1 MGYRS
6 IMYFIWYLMGA
17 ESPLSPLEEIDEH
30 WVSYVTIHG
39 CGQGPLRWGNGYG
52 DQYSYTYA
60 SGRILFTGHGDI
72 SNMYGS
78 GGGDGSN

>member
-17 ESPLSPLEEIDEH
+17 ESPLAKTDEH
-30 WVSYVTIHG
+30 WGSYVIIYG

-60 SGRILFTGHGDI
+60 SSRIEFAGHGDI

-78 GGGDGSN
+78 GVGDGSN